1 MNFPLLNIFNVAESQ
16 RRNLYSGEIDHQSSI
31 YKVVDLINTQYTLAV
46 P

>member
-16 RRNLYSGEIDHQSSI
+16 RRNLYSDHQSSI